1 MKYSIVSILIGI
13 ALWLAGQA
21 IPQFSEIA
29 NTNFWYITLI
39 IWSVLSVILSRWVAR
54 ATLQSP
60 LRFTTAIYGVTLTKM
75 MLTPS
80 IIAVY
85 LVLDLPNPV
94 AYALGVFV
102 VFLAHTIHLVT
113 DSQSAVRRG

>member
-1 MKYSIVSILIGI
+1 MKYFIISILIGI
-13 ALWLAGQA
+13 VLWLAGQA

-29 NTNFWYITLI
+29 NTNYWYITLV
-39 IWSVLSVILSRWVAR
+39 IWSALSVILSRWVVKAS
-54 ATLQSP
+54 LQSA

-85 LVLDLPNPV
+85 LVLEMPNPV